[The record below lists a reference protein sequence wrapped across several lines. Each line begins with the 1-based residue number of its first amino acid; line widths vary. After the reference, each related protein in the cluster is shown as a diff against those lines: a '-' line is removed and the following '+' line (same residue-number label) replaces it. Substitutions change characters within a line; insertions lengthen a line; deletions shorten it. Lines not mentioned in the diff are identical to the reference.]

1 MARADVVGGFRTGGS
16 TASSAAM
23 GFNPFSVAMIGLNI
37 LSGRKARKEAKK
49 RAKKIIEVGRYNA
62 NIARQNAE
70 QEAFAITLQQNQL
83 ARQQR
88 KEKAQQR
95 LSITSRGGALMGGSD
110 LVAIMDQ
117 AQIMQRDQLEL
128 GRQKGLARIYG
139 DATAEKI
146 MLEARAQAYGANIE
160 GRSAQLNSLI
170 QAASYVPFENIF
182 APKESFNPNTTQG
195 SGMPFGSSATTY
207 QGQTYRGG
215 GS

>member
-1 MARADVVGGFRTGGS
+1 MARADVVGGYSTGGS
-16 TASSAAM
+16 ASSALT
-23 GFNPFSVAMIGLNI
+23 GLNPFSIASIGLNI
-37 LSGRKARKEAKK
+37 FAGRKARKAAKK
-49 RAKKIIEVGRYNA
+49 RAEKIMEVGRYNA

-70 QEAFAITLQQNQL
+70 QEAFAIGLQQKQL

-88 KEKAQQR
+88 KDKAQQR

-117 AQIMQRDQLEL
+117 AQTMQRDQLEL

-160 GRSAQLNSLI
+160 GKSAQLNSLI
-170 QAASYVPFENIF
+170 KAASYVPFESIF
-182 APKESFNPNTTQG
+182 TPKETFKPNATQD
-195 SGMPFGSSATTY
+195 SGMPFGSSAQTY
-207 QGQTYRGG
+207 QGQAYRGVN
-215 GS
+215 